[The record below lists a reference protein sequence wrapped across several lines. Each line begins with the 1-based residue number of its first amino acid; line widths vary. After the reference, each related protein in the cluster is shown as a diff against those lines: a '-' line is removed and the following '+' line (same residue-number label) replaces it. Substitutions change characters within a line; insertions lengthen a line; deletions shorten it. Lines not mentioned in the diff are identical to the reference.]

1 MAEIVTT
8 TGTSSIDPTLLP
20 YLTTG
25 LDRAKSLFLTGAQPT
40 YFPGQTYVS
49 PSAASSDALA
59 QQEALARQQN
69 PLLQQAQNAFLGG
82 LTTQSQATPLY
93 QNIYGA
99 ASTQPGAGVYQQAAQ
114 GGMQVAGQP
123 QLQSL
128 YGQAG
133 MQPGQQVFGQ
143 AAQGQLGNVAT
154 GQLANIAGGG
164 FLNSNPYQ
172 QQMMQAATRPLQQA
186 FSEQVLPG
194 ISSLYSKSG
203 RLGSGS
209 MERALGSATESYGRA
224 LGDVSS
230 NLAGSQYQA
239 ERQLQQSALGQLA
252 GVSAQDIQ
260 TRLSGASSLE
270 QAQRA
275 ATGQQAGI
283 AGQLAGLSAQDIQ
296 TRLAGASGLQGAQ
309 QAALGT
315 QLQAASGV
323 GSTQAADLSRQL
335 QASLSAPSI
344 YGQQFLPSQ
353 ALAQVGAQKEAIS
366 GQELQDQ
373 MARFQFGQQLP
384 YQQLQGYLSSVYGS
398 PMGGYGTQTQQT
410 PVYQNKGAGALGGAL
425 AGGLGGYALGNAF
438 GYGGAG
444 GAIGAGIGGLLGGG
458 FF

>member
-69 PLLQQAQNAFLGG
+69 PLLQQAQQAFLGG

-172 QQMMQAATRPLQQA
+172 QQMIQSATRPLQQA

-309 QAALGT
+309 SAALGT

-353 ALAQVGAQKEAIS
+353 TLAQVGAQKEAIS

-444 GAIGAGIGGLLGGG
+444 GAIGAGLGGLLGGG

>member
-25 LDRAKSLFLTGAQPT
+25 LDKAKSLFLTGTQPT

-69 PLLQQAQNAFLGG
+69 PLLQQAQQAFLGG

-114 GGMQVAGQP
+114 GGMQVAGQQ
-123 QLQSL
+123 QLQNL

-143 AAQGQLGNVAT
+143 AAQGQFGNMAT

-252 GVSAQDIQ
+252 GVSAQDIA

-275 ATGQQAGI
+275 AIGQQAGI

-309 QAALGT
+309 SAALGT

>member
-25 LDRAKSLFLTGAQPT
+25 LDKAKSLFLTGAQPT

-69 PLLQQAQNAFLGG
+69 PLLQQAQQAFLGG

-114 GGMQVAGQP
+114 GGMQVAGQQ
-123 QLQSL
+123 QLQNL

-143 AAQGQLGNVAT
+143 AAQGQFGNMAT

-252 GVSAQDIQ
+252 GVSAQDIA

-275 ATGQQAGI
+275 AIGQQAGI

-309 QAALGT
+309 SAALGT

>member
-8 TGTSSIDPTLLP
+8 TGTSSVDPALLP

-25 LDRAKSLFLTGAQPT
+25 LEKAKSLFLTGAQPT

-172 QQMMQAATRPLQQA
+172 QQMIQSATRPLQQA

>member
-25 LDRAKSLFLTGAQPT
+25 LDKAKSLFLTGAQPT

-69 PLLQQAQNAFLGG
+69 PLLQQAQQAFLGG

-123 QLQSL
+123 QLQNL

-143 AAQGQLGNVAT
+143 AAQGQFGNMAT

-252 GVSAQDIQ
+252 GVSAQDIA

-275 ATGQQAGI
+275 AIGQQAGI

-309 QAALGT
+309 SAALGT

>member
-69 PLLQQAQNAFLGG
+69 PLLQQAQQAFLGG

-143 AAQGQLGNVAT
+143 AAQGQLTNMAT

-172 QQMMQAATRPLQQA
+172 QQMIQSATRPLQQA

-309 QAALGT
+309 SAALGT
-315 QLQAASGV
+315 QLQAAGGV

-335 QASLSAPSI
+335 QASLAAPQI

-353 ALAQVGAQKEAIS
+353 TLAQVGAQKEAIS